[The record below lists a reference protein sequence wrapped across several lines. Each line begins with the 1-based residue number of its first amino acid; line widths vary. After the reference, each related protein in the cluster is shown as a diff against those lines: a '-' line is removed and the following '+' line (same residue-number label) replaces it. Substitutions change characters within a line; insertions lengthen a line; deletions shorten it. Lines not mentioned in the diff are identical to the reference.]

1 MNSQSDSDGSEHIAG
16 FGKALLHFD
25 HRIFSRIT
33 QMRFPGSKLLSQE
46 LSTRTT
52 PFDSIV
58 RHCED
63 VNLSGYVEITFGDA
77 EGLILF
83 YLGEQINVI
92 YRHGV
97 NKFFLGGEATL
108 KLRNTAALKEGRI
121 SIFELPLDMAHMLR
135 GLSNRKEIFGQI
147 FASDPLKDLLKK
159 LQSEGHTGSLEVF
172 TNRGTGMILNVRG
185 RFSTAYFETEAG
197 VTFEKKEALNKI
209 YELLDRDDTS
219 AQVFQSDFSPDIW
232 KSRQQGGSKS
242 RTSRLQEILEQRRPD
257 QAPPAGKGE
266 VEASEPGAEAK
277 AAAPDRNADRRPLQ
291 EQILTEI
298 RDQTPSLLA
307 AFFFD
312 LRTEE
317 IDTEIVTAPEE
328 TADRLIIDKLPAFV
342 KYLENLAAMRGDDH
356 VEILSMSTENFYFIV
371 KCLRE
376 TDEGIALI
384 TDRSQPVTLASS
396 LLLNCAHRYL
406 TMLAGA
412 AV

>member
-1 MNSQSDSDGSEHIAG
+1 
-16 FGKALLHFD
+16 
-25 HRIFSRIT
+25 
-33 QMRFPGSKLLSQE
+33 MRFPGSKLLSQE
-46 LSTRTT
+46 LSTKTT

-121 SIFELPLDMAHMLR
+121 SIYELPLDMAHMLR

-147 FASDPLKDLLKK
+147 FASDPLKDLVKK
-159 LQSEGHTGSLEVF
+159 LQAEGHTGSLEVF

-232 KSRQQGGSKS
+232 KSRQQGGTKS
-242 RTSRLQEILEQRRPD
+242 RASRLQEILEQRRPGE
-257 QAPPAGKGE
+257 APHIESREAEG
-266 VEASEPGAEAK
+266 VEASDQTVPAK
-277 AAAPDRNADRRPLQ
+277 EDRNADRHPLQ
-291 EQILTEI
+291 EQILAEI

-312 LRTEE
+312 LSSEE
-317 IDTEIVTAPEE
+317 IDAEIVTAPEE
-328 TADRLIIDKLPAFV
+328 TADRLIVDKLPAFV

-356 VEILSMSTENFYFIV
+356 VEILSMSTENFYLIV
-371 KCLRE
+371 KCIRE
-376 TDEGIALI
+376 TGEGIALI

-396 LLLNCAHRYL
+396 LLLNSAHRYL

>member
-1 MNSQSDSDGSEHIAG
+1 
-16 FGKALLHFD
+16 
-25 HRIFSRIT
+25 
-33 QMRFPGSKLLSQE
+33 MRFPGSKLLSQD

-52 PFDSIV
+52 PFDSII

-63 VNLSGYVEITFGDA
+63 VNLSGYMEIAFGDA

-108 KLRNTAALKEGRI
+108 KLRNTAALREGKI
-121 SIFELPLDMAHMLR
+121 SVFELPLDMAHMLR

-147 FASDPLKDLLKK
+147 FASDPLKDLVRK
-159 LQSEGHTGSLEVF
+159 LQGEGHTGSLEVL
-172 TNRGTGMILNVRG
+172 TNKGTGMILNVRG

-219 AQVFQSDFSPDIW
+219 ARVFQSDFSPDIW
-232 KSRQQGGSKS
+232 KSRQQGGGKS
-242 RTSRLQEILEQRRPD
+242 RASRLQEILEQRRPE
-257 QAPPAGKGE
+257 APAPGE
-266 VEASEPGAEAK
+266 PREPETFESVREAVGGSGARSE
-277 AAAPDRNADRRPLQ
+277 RRPLQ
-291 EQILTEI
+291 EQILAEI

-317 IDTEIVTAPEE
+317 IDAELVIAPDE
-328 TADRLIIDKLPAFV
+328 TADRLIVDKLPAFV

-356 VEILSMSTENFYFIV
+356 VEMLSMSTENFYFIV
-371 KCLRE
+371 RCLRE
-376 TDEGIALI
+376 TEEGIALI

-406 TMLAGA
+406 AMLAGA

>member
-1 MNSQSDSDGSEHIAG
+1 
-16 FGKALLHFD
+16 
-25 HRIFSRIT
+25 
-33 QMRFPGSKLLSQE
+33 MRFPGSKLLSQE

-147 FASDPLKDLLKK
+147 FASDPLKDLVKK
-159 LQSEGHTGSLEVF
+159 LQSESHTGSLEVF

-242 RTSRLQEILEQRRPD
+242 RASRLQEILEQRRPD
-257 QAPPAGKGE
+257 QAPSVEKGE
-266 VEASEPGAEAK
+266 VEMSDHGAEAK
-277 AAAPDRNADRRPLQ
+277 PAPDRNADRRPLQ

-312 LRTEE
+312 LSTEE

-328 TADRLIIDKLPAFV
+328 TADRLIVDKLPAFV

-356 VEILSMSTENFYFIV
+356 VEILSMSTENFYLIV

-412 AV
+412 TV

>member
-1 MNSQSDSDGSEHIAG
+1 
-16 FGKALLHFD
+16 
-25 HRIFSRIT
+25 
-33 QMRFPGSKLLSQE
+33 MRFPGSKLLSQD

-52 PFDSIV
+52 PFDSII

-63 VNLSGYVEITFGDA
+63 VNLSGYMEIAFGDA

-92 YRHGV
+92 YRQGV

-108 KLRNTAALKEGRI
+108 KLRNTAALKEGKI
-121 SIFELPLDMAHMLR
+121 SVYELPLDMAHMLR

-147 FASDPLKDLLKK
+147 FASDPLKDLVKK
-159 LQSEGHTGSLEVF
+159 LQTEGHTGSLEVL
-172 TNRGTGMILNVRG
+172 TNKGTGMILNVRG

-219 AQVFQSDFSPDIW
+219 ARVFQSDFSPDIW
-232 KSRQQGGSKS
+232 KSRQQGTGKS
-242 RTSRLQEILEQRRPD
+242 RASRLQEMLEQRRPSES
-257 QAPPAGKGE
+257 QAVE
-266 VEASEPGAEAK
+266 VRDSEPH
-277 AAAPDRNADRRPLQ
+277 APMTDEPEGETHTDRRPLQ
-291 EQILTEI
+291 KRILEGI

-312 LRTEE
+312 LSTED
-317 IDTEIVTAPEE
+317 IDAELVTAPDE
-328 TADRLIIDKLPAFV
+328 TADRLIVDKLPAFV

-356 VEILSMSTENFYFIV
+356 IEILSMSTENFYLIV
-371 KCLRE
+371 KCIRE

-396 LLLNCAHRYL
+396 LLLNSSHRYVA
-406 TMLAGA
+406 MLAGA

>member
-1 MNSQSDSDGSEHIAG
+1 
-16 FGKALLHFD
+16 
-25 HRIFSRIT
+25 
-33 QMRFPGSKLLSQE
+33 MRFPGSKLLSQE

-92 YRHGV
+92 YRHGL

-121 SIFELPLDMAHMLR
+121 SIYELPLDMAHMLR

-147 FASDPLKDLLKK
+147 FASDPLKELVKK

-232 KSRQQGGSKS
+232 KARQQGGAKS
-242 RTSRLQEILEQRRPD
+242 RASRLQEILEQRRPSH
-257 QAPPAGKGE
+257 AHSGE
-266 VEASEPGAEAK
+266 SREAEGADVEPETRTPEG
-277 AAAPDRNADRRPLQ
+277 DADRRPLQ
-291 EQILTEI
+291 EQILAEI

-312 LRTEE
+312 LASEE
-317 IDTEIVTAPEE
+317 IGVEIVTAPEE
-328 TADRLIIDKLPAFV
+328 TADRLIVEKLPAFV
-342 KYLENLAAMRGDDH
+342 KYLENLSAMRGDDH
-356 VEILSMSTENFYFIV
+356 VEILSMSTENFYLIV

-412 AV
+412 TV

>member
-1 MNSQSDSDGSEHIAG
+1 
-16 FGKALLHFD
+16 
-25 HRIFSRIT
+25 
-33 QMRFPGSKLLSQE
+33 MRFPGSKLLSQE
-46 LSTRTT
+46 LSTKTT

-159 LQSEGHTGSLEVF
+159 LQREGHTGSLEVF

-209 YELLDRDDTS
+209 YDLLERDDTS

-242 RTSRLQEILEQRRPD
+242 RASRLQEILEQRRP
-257 QAPPAGKGE
+257 AAEKS
-266 VEASEPGAEAK
+266 EAEPGDPGADAK
-277 AAAPDRNADRRPLQ
+277 GAPHDRNADRRPLQ
-291 EQILTEI
+291 QQILTEI
-298 RDQTPSLLA
+298 HDQTPSLLA

-317 IDTEIVTAPEE
+317 IDAEIVTAPEE
-328 TADRLIIDKLPAFV
+328 TADRLIVDKLPAFV

-356 VEILSMSTENFYFIV
+356 VEILSMSTENFYLIV
-371 KCLRE
+371 KCIRE

-406 TMLAGA
+406 ATLAGA

>member
-1 MNSQSDSDGSEHIAG
+1 
-16 FGKALLHFD
+16 L
-25 HRIFSRIT
+25 
-33 QMRFPGSKLLSQE
+33 RFPGSKLLSQD

-52 PFDSIV
+52 PFDSII

-63 VNLSGYVEITFGDA
+63 VNLSGYMEIAFGDA

-92 YRHGV
+92 YRQGV

-108 KLRNTAALKEGRI
+108 KLRNTAALKEGKI
-121 SIFELPLDMAHMLR
+121 SVYELPLDMAHMLR

-147 FASDPLKDLLKK
+147 FASDPLKDLVKK
-159 LQSEGHTGSLEVF
+159 LQTEGHTGSLEVL
-172 TNRGTGMILNVRG
+172 TNKGTGMILNVRG

-219 AQVFQSDFSPDIW
+219 ARVFQSDFSPDIW
-232 KSRQQGGSKS
+232 KSRQQGTGKS
-242 RTSRLQEILEQRRPD
+242 RASRLQEMLEQRRPSES
-257 QAPPAGKGE
+257 QAAE
-266 VEASEPGAEAK
+266 TRESEPH
-277 AAAPDRNADRRPLQ
+277 APASDEPEGETHTDRRPLQ
-291 EQILTEI
+291 KRILEGI

-312 LRTEE
+312 LSTED
-317 IDTEIVTAPEE
+317 IDAELVTAPDE
-328 TADRLIIDKLPAFV
+328 TADRLIVDKLPAFV

-356 VEILSMSTENFYFIV
+356 VEIVSMATENFYLIV
-371 KCLRE
+371 RCIWE
-376 TDEGIALI
+376 TGEGIALI

-396 LLLNCAHRYL
+396 LLLNSVHRYL
-406 TMLAGA
+406 AMLAGA

>member
-1 MNSQSDSDGSEHIAG
+1 
-16 FGKALLHFD
+16 
-25 HRIFSRIT
+25 
-33 QMRFPGSKLLSQE
+33 MRFPGSKLLSQD
-46 LSTRTT
+46 LSTKTT
-52 PFDSIV
+52 PFDSII

-63 VNLSGYVEITFGDA
+63 VNLSGYVEIAFGDA

-108 KLRNTAALKEGRI
+108 KLRNTATLKEGRI
-121 SIFELPLDMAHMLR
+121 SIYELPLDMAHMLR

-147 FASDPLKDLLKK
+147 FASDPLKDLVKK
-159 LQSEGHTGSLEVF
+159 LQSEGHTGSLEVL
-172 TNRGTGMILNVRG
+172 TNKGTGMILNVRG

-197 VTFEKKEALNKI
+197 VTFEK
-209 YELLDRDDTS
+209 T
-219 AQVFQSDFSPDIW
+219 
-232 KSRQQGGSKS
+232 RQQGSSKA
-242 RTSRLQEILEQRRPD
+242 RQSRLSEILEQRRPEPEKT
-257 QAPPAGKGE
+257 AP
-266 VEASEPGAEAK
+266 EPKEAEAGESIEK
-277 AAAPDRNADRRPLQ
+277 APAKLDKNADRGPLQ
-291 EQILTEI
+291 EQILSEI

-317 IDTEIVTAPEE
+317 IGTELVTAPEE
-328 TADRLIIDKLPAFV
+328 TGDRLIVDKLPAFV

-356 VEILSMSTENFYFIV
+356 VEILSMSTENFYLIV
-371 KCLRE
+371 KCLRD

-396 LLLNCAHRYL
+396 LLLNSSHRYL

>member
-1 MNSQSDSDGSEHIAG
+1 
-16 FGKALLHFD
+16 
-25 HRIFSRIT
+25 
-33 QMRFPGSKLLSQE
+33 MRFPGSKLLSQE

-52 PFDSIV
+52 PFDSII

-63 VNLSGYVEITFGDA
+63 VNLSGYLEITFGDA

-108 KLRNTAALKEGRI
+108 KLRNTAALKEGKI
-121 SIFELPLDMAHMLR
+121 SIYELPLDMAHMLR

-147 FASDPLKDLLKK
+147 FASDPLKDLVKK
-159 LQSEGHTGSLEVF
+159 LQGEGHTGSLEVL
-172 TNRGTGMILNVRG
+172 TNKGTGMILNVRG

-219 AQVFQSDFSPDIW
+219 ARVFQSDFSPDIW
-232 KSRQQGGSKS
+232 KARQQGGGKA
-242 RTSRLQEILEQRRPD
+242 RASRLQEILEQRRPPQVGGESREPD
-257 QAPPAGKGE
+257 AGGEAARDKESVSPARNAGKDA
-266 VEASEPGAEAK
+266 VNN
-277 AAAPDRNADRRPLQ
+277 DDRRPLQ
-291 EQILTEI
+291 QQILAEI

-317 IDTEIVTAPEE
+317 IDAELVIAPAE
-328 TADRLIIDKLPAFV
+328 TSDRLIVDKLPAFV

-356 VEILSMSTENFYFIV
+356 VEMLSMSTENFYLIV
-371 KCLRE
+371 RCLRD

-396 LLLNCAHRYL
+396 LLLNSAHRYL

>member
-1 MNSQSDSDGSEHIAG
+1 
-16 FGKALLHFD
+16 
-25 HRIFSRIT
+25 
-33 QMRFPGSKLLSQE
+33 MRFPGSKLLSQE

-92 YRHGV
+92 YRHGI

-108 KLRNTAALKEGRI
+108 KLRNTAALKEGKI

-147 FASDPLKDLLKK
+147 FASEPLKDLVKK

-232 KSRQQGGSKS
+232 KARQQGGSKA
-242 RTSRLQEILEQRRPD
+242 RASRLQEILEQRRPE
-257 QAPPAGKGE
+257 QAPPPPPE
-266 VEASEPGAEAK
+266 RTESEMGDPGADLK
-277 AAAPDRNADRRPLQ
+277 PAPRSDRNADRRPLQ
-291 EQILTEI
+291 EQILAEI

-312 LRTEE
+312 LRSEE
-317 IDTEIVTAPEE
+317 IDTEIVTAPDE
-328 TADRLIIDKLPAFV
+328 TADRLIVDKLPAFV

-356 VEILSMSTENFYFIV
+356 VEILSMSTENFYLIV

-376 TDEGIALI
+376 TDEGIAII
-384 TDRSQPVTLASS
+384 TDRTQPVTLASS

>member
-1 MNSQSDSDGSEHIAG
+1 
-16 FGKALLHFD
+16 
-25 HRIFSRIT
+25 
-33 QMRFPGSKLLSQE
+33 MRFPGSKLLSQE

-63 VNLSGYVEITFGDA
+63 VNLSGYVEISFGDA

-185 RFSTAYFETEAG
+185 RFSTAYFETEAS
-197 VTFEKKEALNKI
+197 VTFERKEALNKI

-257 QAPPAGKGE
+257 QAPPVGKGE

-356 VEILSMSTENFYFIV
+356 VEILSMSTENFYLIV

-412 AV
+412 VV

>member
-1 MNSQSDSDGSEHIAG
+1 
-16 FGKALLHFD
+16 
-25 HRIFSRIT
+25 
-33 QMRFPGSKLLSQE
+33 MRFPGSKLLSQE

-92 YRHGV
+92 YRHGI

-108 KLRNTAALKEGRI
+108 KLRNTATLKEGRI

-147 FASDPLKDLLKK
+147 FASDPLKDLVKK
-159 LQSEGHTGSLEVF
+159 LQTEGHTGSLEVF

-232 KSRQQGGSKS
+232 KARQQGG
-242 RTSRLQEILEQRRPD
+242 
-257 QAPPAGKGE
+257 
-266 VEASEPGAEAK
+266 
-277 AAAPDRNADRRPLQ
+277 
-291 EQILTEI
+291 
-298 RDQTPSLLA
+298 
-307 AFFFD
+307 
-312 LRTEE
+312 
-317 IDTEIVTAPEE
+317 
-328 TADRLIIDKLPAFV
+328 
-342 KYLENLAAMRGDDH
+342 
-356 VEILSMSTENFYFIV
+356 
-371 KCLRE
+371 
-376 TDEGIALI
+376 
-384 TDRSQPVTLASS
+384 
-396 LLLNCAHRYL
+396 
-406 TMLAGA
+406 
-412 AV
+412 